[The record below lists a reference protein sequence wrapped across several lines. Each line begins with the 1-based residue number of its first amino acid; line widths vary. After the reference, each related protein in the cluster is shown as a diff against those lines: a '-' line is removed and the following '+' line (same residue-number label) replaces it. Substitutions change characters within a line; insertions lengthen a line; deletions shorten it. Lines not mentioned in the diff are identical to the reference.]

1 VQCLTTL
8 PSLGTFFVEQCVDV
22 EIASV
27 DSYDDGHGGWGG
39 HVCGWGQFIGP
50 IGHITSNQDPSRC
63 MTCWLSF
70 FYTLGPQPIKCLSH
84 FGIRS
89 HASMYVLYCRCM
101 CFLHYLYHRDDRSSI
116 CSGCLMFRCRSVRC
130 TCVPTFH
137 RWG

>member
-1 VQCLTTL
+1 MQCLTTL
-8 PSLGTFFVEQCVDV
+8 PSLGTLFFEQCVDV
-22 EIASV
+22 EITSV

-39 HVCGWGQFIGP
+39 HVCGWGQFLGP

-63 MTCWLSF
+63 MTCWLYF

-89 HASMYVLYCRCM
+89 HASMCCIVVGCVT
-101 CFLHYLYHRDDRSSI
+101 YLYHRDGRSSI